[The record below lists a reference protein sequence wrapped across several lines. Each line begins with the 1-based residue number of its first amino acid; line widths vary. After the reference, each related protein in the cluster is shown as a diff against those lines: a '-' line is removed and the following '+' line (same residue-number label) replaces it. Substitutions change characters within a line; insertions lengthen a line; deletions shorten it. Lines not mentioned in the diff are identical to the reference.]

1 MTVGLAR
8 PTGPPAKQSRAPVV
22 VFALALGLTA
32 SADLLTVW
40 QYRSGTFEPFGFA
53 FECSV
58 AVLAYG
64 GLGALIAVRA
74 PGNRMGQLMIALG
87 LAAAAQGFFGA
98 LGALSDGLGWT
109 SWVTDDLSALSSACQ
124 RLFVGGVVVALL
136 LAPTGR
142 PLTPRWRV
150 VVAASTAGAVAG
162 AFDVLLFGQAEGQVP
177 AGGDGPL
184 ALAAS
189 ILHGLLTALG
199 ACILLALLTAPLCLG
214 LRWARARGLER
225 QQVVWVAAGG
235 LAGPGIVFLGGAL
248 DSAGVL
254 PVDSIDAWV
263 HGSTVWALAGAAL
276 PTGIA
281 IAILRHRLYDI
292 DRLIGRTLSYAM
304 VTGVLVATYAVVVTA
319 VGELLPVSSSLAV
332 AVATLTSA
340 ALFRP
345 LLSRVRTAVDR
356 RFNRSRYDAQ
366 RTVEEFGRRLRH
378 EVDPDD
384 VVTDLLAVLARTV
397 QPTVLSLWQPPRK
410 S

>member
-8 PTGPPAKQSRAPVV
+8 PTGAPAKQSLAPVL
-22 VFALALGLTA
+22 VFALILALTA
-32 SADLLTVW
+32 SVDLLTVW

-58 AVLAYG
+58 AALAYG
-64 GLGALIAVRA
+64 GLGALISVRA

-109 SWVTDDLSALSSACQ
+109 SWVTDVLSALSSACQ

-142 PLTPRWRV
+142 PLTKRWRA
-150 VVAASTAGAVAG
+150 VVALSAAGAVAV
-162 AFDVLLFGQAEGQVP
+162 ALDALLFGGTDGGVQV
-177 AGGDGPL
+177 G
-184 ALAAS
+184 LAAS
-189 ILHGLLTALG
+189 ILRGLLAVVGMSVLLG
-199 ACILLALLTAPLCLG
+199 LVSAPLCLG
-214 LRWARARGLER
+214 LRWRRARGLER

-235 LAGPGIVFLGGAL
+235 LAGPGIVILGGSL

-263 HGSTVWALAGAAL
+263 HGSTVWGLAGAAL

-304 VTGVLVATYAVVVTA
+304 VTGVLIATYAVVVTA

-345 LLSRVRTAVDR
+345 LLLRVRTAVDR

-366 RTVEEFGRRLRH
+366 RTVEEFGRRLRD
-378 EVDPDD
+378 EVDPDE
-384 VVTDLLAVLARTV
+384 VTADLLAVLGRTI